1 MELPLEDELRA
12 GVCGSALRSLERA
25 QLGFAS
31 PNRAVRD
38 AEAGAGLPRSSE
50 LAQQPGAN
58 LDWPA
63 PDAVFG

>member
-31 PNRAVRD
+31 PNRAVGD
-38 AEAGAGLPRSSE
+38 AEAGADLPRGSE
-50 LAQQPGAN
+50 LAQKEGAN
-58 LDWPA
+58 LDWAA
-63 PDAVFG
+63 PNAALK